1 MLLTRRCF
9 YRWRG
14 NKIRVGF
21 AKGDYLQRLKAEWDE
36 AAQAKEAAVAARK
49 PSATVPYKARPSLR
63 LRRRPGETDHEP
75 VDRLHFLAPC
85 C

>member
-1 MLLTRRCF
+1 MLLPRCLR
-9 YRWRG
+9 RWRG

-36 AAQAKEAAVAARK
+36 VAKTKEAAAVVAAVAEAARK

-63 LRRRPGETDHEP
+63 LRRRPGEADTLTLLFE
-75 VDRLHFLAPC
+75 V
-85 C
+85 